1 MFFFSAFF
9 MDDLQECRCDRILPG
24 KSFFCREQF
33 SAGYCLERF
42 ISLGNSS
49 LKGTACFFLFF
60 WQGTVLCR
68 LLPGKIFSYREL
80 FSEKYCHIFF
90 GGIVPPKKKCF
101 VLRTFPVKD
110 RFWKCHEVLK
120 EQIKFWSACF
130 LDMKRC
136 QAKKISQQPFL
147 HRRSKEAQSCSCRKK
162 CKNESNC

>member
-1 MFFFSAFF
+1 MF
-9 MDDLQECRCDRILPG
+9 
-24 KSFFCREQF
+24 SFFRHF
-33 SAGYCLERF
+33 SWMIYRNVDVIGYCLERVSF
-42 ISLGNSS
+42 VGNSS
-49 LKGTACFFLFF
+49 LQDTAWKDLFL
-60 WQGTVLCR
+60 QGTVLCR

-90 GGIVPPKKKCF
+90 LVVQFLPRKKCF

-136 QAKKISQQPFL
+136 QAKKFSQQPFL

>member
-1 MFFFSAFF
+1 MF
-9 MDDLQECRCDRILPG
+9 
-24 KSFFCREQF
+24 SFFRHF
-33 SAGYCLERF
+33 SWMIYRNVDVIGYCLERVSF
-42 ISLGNSS
+42 VGNSS
-49 LKGTACFFLFF
+49 LQDTAWKDLFLQGTVLSRVLPVFFLFF

-80 FSEKYCHIFF
+80 FSEKYCHNFFF

-136 QAKKISQQPFL
+136 QAKKFSQQPFL

-162 CKNESNC
+162 MQE

>member
-1 MFFFSAFF
+1 MF
-9 MDDLQECRCDRILPG
+9 
-24 KSFFCREQF
+24 SFFRHFSWMIYRNVDVIGYCLERVSFVGNSSLQDTAWKDLFLQGTVLSRVLPVFFYFSGREQF
-33 SAGYCLERF
+33 SAGYCLEKYF
-42 ISLGNSS
+42 LIGNYS
-49 LKGTACFFLFF
+49 LKNTAIFFFLVVQF
-60 WQGTVLCR
+60 
-68 LLPGKIFSYREL
+68 LPR
-80 FSEKYCHIFF
+80 
-90 GGIVPPKKKCF
+90 KKCF

-162 CKNESNC
+162 MQE